1 LKHLQ
6 EQAGITSNYVI
17 HDTEDALT
25 MSDRSAV
32 MKDGVIQQMSKS
44 VNMYEEP
51 VNCFVADFIG
61 ESNLMDGIF

>member
-1 LKHLQ
+1 
-6 EQAGITSNYVI
+6 
-17 HDTEDALT
+17 
-25 MSDRSAV
+25 